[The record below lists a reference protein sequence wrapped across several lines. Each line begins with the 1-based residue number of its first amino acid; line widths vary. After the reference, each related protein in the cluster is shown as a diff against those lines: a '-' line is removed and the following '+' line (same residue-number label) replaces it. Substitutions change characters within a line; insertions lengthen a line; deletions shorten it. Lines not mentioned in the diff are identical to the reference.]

1 MKIKNS
7 QIILVIATFLGVYIL
22 LAGYLSIL
30 KTNNIKIDEDNQE
43 NKTIL
48 GTIPQIGAKPL
59 SGEFNQIIPSTTS
72 QTEPLIE
79 SKSLSKETNTI
90 SVSFQIL
97 DNRYELEIS
106 ENTNVFEAMKKL
118 QDDTKSGFSINYK
131 EYPRMGAFV
140 NEING
145 IKGKSGA
152 YWIYYVN
159 GKEASVGVSSYI
171 LKEGDSILWKQE

>member
-30 KTNNIKIDEDNQE
+30 KPTNNVKKEDK
-43 NKTIL
+43 NKVVSEIISETL
-48 GTIPQIGAKPL
+48 VKPQSEI
-59 SGEFNQIIPSTTS
+59 
-72 QTEPLIE
+72 EPLIE

-90 SVSFQIL
+90 SVLFQIL
-97 DNRYELEIS
+97 DKRYELEIS

-118 QDDTKSGFSINYK
+118 QDDKKGEFSFNYK
-131 EYPRMGAFV
+131 EYPGMGAFV